1 MKKIQISARFKIH
14 KGKSKEFTQL
24 AKDCLVAVKE
34 KDKGAL
40 QYDWFFS
47 EDASECV
54 VRETYGDSD
63 AVLAHLGVVGEL
75 LGKMAQLSD
84 LSVEVYGNMS
94 ETLKK
99 ATTGMPLASYS
110 YFQGL

>member
-1 MKKIQISARFKIH
+1 MTGFS
-14 KGKSKEFTQL
+14 GKTAMS
-24 AKDCLVAVKE
+24 
-34 KDKGAL
+34 
-40 QYDWFFS
+40 
-47 EDASECV
+47 V

-84 LSVEVYGNMS
+84 LSVEVFGNMS
-94 ETLKK
+94 EELKN
-99 ATTGMPLASYS
+99 AVAGMPISSYS